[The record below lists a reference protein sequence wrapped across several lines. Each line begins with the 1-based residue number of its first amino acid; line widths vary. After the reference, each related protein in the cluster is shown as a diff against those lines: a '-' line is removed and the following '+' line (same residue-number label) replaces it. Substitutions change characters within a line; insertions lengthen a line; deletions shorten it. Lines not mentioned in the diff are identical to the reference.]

1 MTQGRKQL
9 PDSIKKLQGSEN
21 ITRLNNDKPN
31 FDMLIELPE
40 APLTMNDEGLK
51 VYESLGETLLDANI
65 LNGSNIL
72 SFISFCIEF
81 GVYYAGSMEYQTV
94 ESRVEQTKYG
104 SRVSSEHKVIQNAFS
119 NWMKL
124 APEFGLTPASVSKI
138 IAIKQQKKNPID
150 RLLDD

>member
-21 ITRLNNDKPN
+21 ITRLNNDKPE
-31 FDMLIELPE
+31 FDMMIGLPE
-40 APLTMNDEGLK
+40 TPEKLNNDGARI
-51 VYESLGETLLDANI
+51 YETLGQTLIDANI
-65 LNGSNIL
+65 LNASNML
-72 SFISFCIEF
+72 SFVSFC
-81 GVYYAGSMEYQTV
+81 YEYGIYWEASKKYNTL
-94 ESRVEQTKYG
+94 ESRIEETKSG
-104 SRVSSEHKVIQNAFS
+104 SRVAPAHKVIQSAFA

-124 APEFGLTPASVSKI
+124 ATEFGLTPASVSKI